1 MVPSE
6 TTSTTACKWRMV
18 CITNSLNKQ
27 DGYRGETRYA
37 LVERNKQDGYRGETR
52 YALVERNCVLFYLII
67 VFREGSQVRFELLSE
82 IF

>member
-6 TTSTTACKWRMV
+6 TTSTTICQWCMV
-18 CITNSLNKQ
+18 CITNSLKQ

-37 LVERNKQDGYRGETR
+37 LVEK
-52 YALVERNCVLFYLII
+52 NCVLFYLII
-67 VFREGSQVRFELLSE
+67 VFREVSQARFELLIE

>member
-6 TTSTTACKWRMV
+6 TTSTTACKWCMV
-18 CITNSLNKQ
+18 CITNSL
-27 DGYRGETRYA
+27 
-37 LVERNKQDGYRGETR
+37 NKQDGYRGETR

-67 VFREGSQVRFELLSE
+67 VFVDGSQARFELLSE

>member
-1 MVPSE
+1 MAPSK
-6 TTSTTACKWRMV
+6 TTSTTASKWCMV

-37 LVERNKQDGYRGETR
+37 LVEI
-52 YALVERNCVLFYLII
+52 NCVLFYLII

>member
-6 TTSTTACKWRMV
+6 TTSTTACKWCMV

-37 LVERNKQDGYRGETR
+37 LWKKLGFVSSDYS
-52 YALVERNCVLFYLII
+52 F
-67 VFREGSQVRFELLSE
+67 
-82 IF
+82 